1 MIFLTYGILALSVV
15 LQLTLIVFLLRGY
28 YRQYAIFLAY
38 CIIQLAMI
46 AFQTLAY
53 YSAGINSLL
62 YRNVYW
68 TSEVVAYLLLFI
80 MVILMTDRVLE
91 GNPMRPK
98 AARFLLLITIAAT
111 ALPFVLYHPYF
122 TSRWYRQAC
131 QLLSLSGAVMNLILW
146 TAMLAKRDR
155 DPQLMK
161 VSAGLGLGVTG
172 VAIAYGLFQ
181 FVSAE
186 WTWIA
191 DVFKSLTLLAMLAI
205 WCAAFR
211 PALRTE
217 PGAERPLVGNTQTP

>member
-1 MIFLTYGILALSVV
+1 MTFLSYGILGLSVI
-15 LQLTLIVFLLRGY
+15 LQLFLIVFLLRGY
-28 YRQYAIFLAY
+28 SRRYAIFLAY
-38 CIIQLAMI
+38 CVIQLAMI
-46 AFQTLAY
+46 GFQSFAY
-53 YSAGINSLL
+53 YSAGITSPL
-62 YRNVYW
+62 YSNVYW

-80 MVILMTDRVLE
+80 MVIVMTDRVLQ

-98 AARFLLLITIAAT
+98 AARILLLITIAAT

-172 VAIAYGLFQ
+172 VAIAYGLLQ
-181 FVSAE
+181 FVGAQ
-186 WTWIA
+186 WIWIA
-191 DVFKSLTLLAMLAI
+191 DLFKSLTLLGMLAV

-211 PALRTE
+211 VAARSQTRAE
-217 PGAERPLVGNTQTP
+217 PFTGNTQTL

>member
-1 MIFLTYGILALSVV
+1 VTFLTYAILGLNVL

-28 YRQYAIFLAY
+28 YHKYAIFLAY
-38 CIIQLAMI
+38 CVIQLVMI
-46 AFQTLAY
+46 ALQNAAY
-53 YSAGINSLL
+53 YSAGFNSVL

-80 MVILMTDRVLE
+80 MVILMTDRVLQ

-98 AARFLLLITIAAT
+98 AARILLFITIAAT

-122 TSRWYRQAC
+122 TSRWYRHAC

-155 DPQLMK
+155 DAQLMK

-172 VAIAYGLFQ
+172 VAIAYGLIQ
-181 FVSAE
+181 FVPAD

-191 DVFKSLTLLAMLAI
+191 DVFKSLTLLAMLVI

-211 PALRTE
+211 PAPR
-217 PGAERPLVGNTQTP
+217 AESRAARPLAENTQAL